1 MPEPMKKIT
10 CMIVDD
16 EPIARDILQTYI
28 QRVPELELV
37 KSCRNATEAYEGL
50 YGQQVDLIFLDIQ
63 MPVITGTEFMRS
75 LRKPPLVVFTTAYSS
90 YAVEG
95 FELNSV
101 DYLLKPITFERFY
114 QAVQKVSER
123 MAIKQIQVPETE
135 HKPDYLFIRQDN
147 RLVRVEHDQILYI
160 QAERDFS
167 SVYLKETRLLAGM
180 HLKLFEDLLPLKQFL
195 RVHRSYIVNLK
206 AIRAIKGNVI
216 ELENAEV
223 PIGASNREELFQ
235 RLQLLIR

>member
-1 MPEPMKKIT
+1 MKKIN

-28 QRVPELELV
+28 QRVPGLELV

-50 YGQQVDLIFLDIQ
+50 YSQQVDLIFLDIQ

-123 MAIKQIQVPETE
+123 LAMNQIRVSET
-135 HKPDYLFIRQDN
+135 KNLPDYLFIRQDN

-167 SVYLKETRLLAGM
+167 SVYLKETRLFAGM
-180 HLKLFEDLLPLKQFL
+180 HLKLFEDILPPGQFF

-206 AIRAIKGNVI
+206 AIRAVKGNII
-216 ELENAEV
+216 ELENVEV
-223 PIGASNREELFQ
+223 PIGASSREELFQ
-235 RLQLLIR
+235 RLQL

>member
-1 MPEPMKKIT
+1 MKKIN

-50 YGQQVDLIFLDIQ
+50 YSQQVDLIFLDIQ
-63 MPVITGTEFMRS
+63 MPVITGTEFVRS
-75 LRKPPLVVFTTAYSS
+75 LRKSPLVVFTTAYSS

-123 MAIKQIQVPETE
+123 MAIKQIPLPEAA
-135 HKPDYLFIRQDN
+135 HQPDYLFIRQDN
-147 RLVRVEHDQILYI
+147 RLVRVAHDQILYL

-167 SVYLKETRLLAGM
+167 SVYLKETRLFAGM
-180 HLKLFEDLLPLKQFL
+180 HLKLFEDILPPGQFL

-206 AIRAIKGNVI
+206 AIRAIKGNMI

-223 PIGASNREELFQ
+223 PIGTSNREELFQ
-235 RLQLLIR
+235 RLQL

>member
-1 MPEPMKKIT
+1 MPEPMKKIN

-114 QAVQKVSER
+114 QAVQKVNER
-123 MAIKQIQVPETE
+123 MAIKQIPVPETE
-135 HKPDYLFIRQDN
+135 HQPDYLFIRQDN

-235 RLQLLIR
+235 RLQL

>member
-1 MPEPMKKIT
+1 
-10 CMIVDD
+10 MIVDD

-28 QRVPELELV
+28 QRVPGLELV

-50 YGQQVDLIFLDIQ
+50 YNQQIDLVFLDIQ
-63 MPVITGTEFMRS
+63 MPLITGTAFMRS
-75 LRKPPLVVFTTAYSS
+75 LRKPPLVIFTTAYST

-114 QAVQKVSER
+114 QAIQKVNER
-123 MAIKQIQVPETE
+123 IAIKHAAVPGIQ
-135 HKPDYLFIRQDN
+135 HQPDYLFIRQDN

-167 SVYLKETRLLAGM
+167 SVYLKETRLFAGM
-180 HLKLFEDLLPLKQFL
+180 HLKLFEDILPQTQFL

-206 AIRAIKGNVI
+206 AVRAIKGNVI
-216 ELENAEV
+216 ELENAEI
-223 PIGASNREELFQ
+223 PFSPSNREELFQ
-235 RLQLLIR
+235 RLGL

>member
-1 MPEPMKKIT
+1 MKKIN

-135 HKPDYLFIRQDN
+135 HQPGYLFIRQDN

-235 RLQLLIR
+235 RLQL

>member
-1 MPEPMKKIT
+1 MV
-10 CMIVDD
+10 VDD

-50 YGQQVDLIFLDIQ
+50 YSQQVDLIFLDIQ

-114 QAVQKVSER
+114 QAVQKVTER
-123 MAIKQIQVPETE
+123 MAMNQVRVPETKN
-135 HKPDYLFIRQDN
+135 HPDYLFIRQDN
-147 RLVRVEHDQILYI
+147 RLVRVEHDQIFYI

-167 SVYLKETRLLAGM
+167 SVYLKETRILAGM
-180 HLKLFEDLLPLKQFL
+180 HLKLFEDILPPSQFL

-223 PIGASNREELFQ
+223 PIGASSREELFQ
-235 RLQLLIR
+235 RLQL

>member
-1 MPEPMKKIT
+1 MKKIN
-10 CMIVDD
+10 CMVVDD

-50 YGQQVDLIFLDIQ
+50 YSQQVDLIFLDIQ

-114 QAVQKVSER
+114 QAVQKVTER
-123 MAIKQIQVPETE
+123 MAMNQVRVPETKN
-135 HKPDYLFIRQDN
+135 HPDYLFIRQDN
-147 RLVRVEHDQILYI
+147 RLVRVEHDQIFYI

-167 SVYLKETRLLAGM
+167 SVYLKETRILAGM
-180 HLKLFEDLLPLKQFL
+180 HLKLFEDILPPSQFL

-223 PIGASNREELFQ
+223 PIGASSREELFQ
-235 RLQLLIR
+235 RLQL

>member
-1 MPEPMKKIT
+1 MPEPMTKIN
-10 CMIVDD
+10 CMVVDD
-16 EPIARDILQTYI
+16 EPIARDILESYI
-28 QRVPELELV
+28 QRVPGQELF

-75 LRKPPLVVFTTAYSS
+75 LRNPPLVVFTTAYSN

-114 QAVQKVSER
+114 QAVQKANER
-123 MAIKQIQVPETE
+123 MAVRQIPAPETG
-135 HKPDYLFIRQDN
+135 HQPDYLFIRQDY
-147 RLVRVEHDQILYI
+147 RLVRIEHEQILYI
-160 QAERDFS
+160 KAERDFS
-167 SVYLKETRLLAGM
+167 SLYLKGKKMFAGM
-180 HLKLFEDLLPLKQFL
+180 HLKLFEDMLPRKQFF

-206 AIRAIKGNVI
+206 AIRAIKGNMI
-216 ELENAEV
+216 ELENAEI
-223 PIGASNREELFQ
+223 PIGANNREELFQ
-235 RLQLLIR
+235 RLQL

>member
-1 MPEPMKKIT
+1 MV
-10 CMIVDD
+10 VDD

-50 YGQQVDLIFLDIQ
+50 YNQQVDLIFLDIQ

-114 QAVQKVSER
+114 QAVQKVTER
-123 MAIKQIQVPETE
+123 MAMNQVRVPETKN
-135 HKPDYLFIRQDN
+135 HPDYLFIRQDN
-147 RLVRVEHDQILYI
+147 RLVRVEHDQIFYI

-167 SVYLKETRLLAGM
+167 SVYLKETRILAGM
-180 HLKLFEDLLPLKQFL
+180 HLKLFEDILPPTQFL

-223 PIGASNREELFQ
+223 PIGASSREELFQ
-235 RLQLLIR
+235 RLQL